1 MAIVERKGCQDR
13 SPPSASISAT
23 SRPSSRVSSVRS
35 RADQSPTSSPR
46 SARAVAELRSS
57 TRSAS
62 GVARTRT
69 ARRSSGSGSRITRPR
84 ASRRWT
90 CAVIVDLSTPCQS
103 ASTRIRVAPH
113 SARWPRSQVSVDEN
127 ASPSSASMRRRTSGR
142 DAQRVIARTARSI
155 TAPTAAPSLPGS
167 SLTVR
172 SPSPPYS
179 PTVGILKPYRPIRLD
194 RHTARSERKHPMSTP
209 STDPRAHAVPATPR
223 EVIASYTEYADAQA
237 AVDTL
242 SDREFPVAS
251 TQIVGHDVRTVE
263 TVTGRVTNSSAAV
276 RGAAGGAWFGLMLG
290 FLFGIFTPGV
300 AWLGVLLVAVGIG
313 ALWGALFG
321 FVGHYA
327 TRGKRDFAS
336 VQTLTAGR
344 YDVLVDSA
352 RAAEA
357 SRILFDTTGAPR
369 A

>member
-1 MAIVERKGCQDR
+1 
-13 SPPSASISAT
+13 
-23 SRPSSRVSSVRS
+23 
-35 RADQSPTSSPR
+35 
-46 SARAVAELRSS
+46 
-57 TRSAS
+57 
-62 GVARTRT
+62 
-69 ARRSSGSGSRITRPR
+69 
-84 ASRRWT
+84 
-90 CAVIVDLSTPCQS
+90 
-103 ASTRIRVAPH
+103 
-113 SARWPRSQVSVDEN
+113 
-127 ASPSSASMRRRTSGR
+127 
-142 DAQRVIARTARSI
+142 
-155 TAPTAAPSLPGS
+155 
-167 SLTVR
+167 
-172 SPSPPYS
+172 
-179 PTVGILKPYRPIRLD
+179 
-194 RHTARSERKHPMSTP
+194 MSTP
-209 STDPRAHAVPATPR
+209 STDPRAHAVPVTPR

-242 SDREFPVAS
+242 SDKEFPVAS

-263 TVTGRVTNSSAAV
+263 TVTGRVTNGSAAV

-290 FLFGIFTPGV
+290 LLFGIFTPGV

-336 VQTLTAGR
+336 IQTLTASR